1 MSLEKIIGIEIK
13 QHSNDKYIFTECHLH
28 KTRMYFSV
36 NVVHFIHWSLSDVD
50 ENYFVEYFSDI
61 CYKNNTNRVF
71 YLKLTKYIVFCIKM
85 KN

>member
-1 MSLEKIIGIEIK
+1 MVQNLSLEKIIGIEIK

-50 ENYFVEYFSDI
+50 ENFILWNTSQTFVI
-61 CYKNNTNRVF
+61 KII
-71 YLKLTKYIVFCIKM
+71 LTGFLS
-85 KN
+85 